1 MAEETP
7 SADFSE
13 VLKQIREKDPRFTA
27 EAYAFTFQ
35 GLDYT
40 MTVMKGKRQ
49 HVTGQE
55 LLEGI
60 RRYAAKEFGRL
71 APMVFRAW
79 GVTQSSHFGD
89 IVYNMIESGVMGKRD
104 EDRREDFDGGFDMAT
119 AFDKEEEPD
128 AGDAAKE

>member
-1 MAEETP
+1 MAEETT
-7 SADFSE
+7 DFPE
-13 VLKQIREKDPRFTA
+13 MLRQIREKDPRFTA

-40 MTVMKGKRQ
+40 MHEMQGKRQ

-60 RRYAAKEFGRL
+60 RRFAAKEFGRL
-71 APMVFRAW
+71 APMVFKAW

-89 IVYNMIESGVMGKRD
+89 IVYNLIEAGVMSRRD
-104 EDRREDFDGGFDMAT
+104 EDRREDFDGGWDLAT
-119 AFDKEEEPD
+119 AFDNEEETGP
-128 AGDAAKE
+128 AKE

>member
-1 MAEETP
+1 MADERETT
-7 SADFSE
+7 DFPE
-13 VLKQIREKDPRFTA
+13 MLRQIREKDPRFTA

-40 MTVMKGKRQ
+40 MHEMKGKRQ

-60 RRYAAKEFGRL
+60 RRFAAKEFGRL

-79 GVTQSSHFGD
+79 GVTQSNHFGD
-89 IVYNMIESGVMGKRD
+89 IVYNLIEAGVMSRRP
-104 EDRREDFDGGFDMAT
+104 EDKREDFDGGWDLST
-119 AFDKEEEPD
+119 AFDNEEGTGTANE
-128 AGDAAKE
+128 

>member
-1 MAEETP
+1 MAEEKEP
-7 SADFSE
+7 QDFQQ
-13 VLKQIREKDPRFTA
+13 VLRQIREKDPRFTP

-40 MTVMKGKRQ
+40 MAVIKGKRQ

-60 RRYAAKEFGRL
+60 RRLAAKEFGRL

-79 GVTQSSHFGD
+79 GITRSRDFGD
-89 IVYNMIESGVMGKRD
+89 IVYNLIGAGVMGRRD
-104 EDRREDFDGGFDMAT
+104 EDRLEDFDGGWDLAT
-119 AFDKEEEPD
+119 AFEVEEEEP
-128 AGDAAKE
+128 AKE

>member
-1 MAEETP
+1 MAEEKET
-7 SADFSE
+7 ADFSE
-13 VLKQIREKDPRFTA
+13 VLKQIRGKDPRFTP

-60 RRYAAKEFGRL
+60 RKLAAKEFGRL

-79 GVTQSSHFGD
+79 GVTESRHFGD
-89 IVYNMIESGVMGKRD
+89 IVYNLIEAGVMGKRD
-104 EDRREDFDGGFDMAT
+104 EDKLEDFTGGFDMKT
-119 AFDKEEEPD
+119 AFDKEE
-128 AGDAAKE
+128 